1 MGSILFTEAGE
12 GLYDH
17 EGYVAHILDDGSS
30 AGGVWTAE
38 IGRRTVGW
46 RCECSCGWAGPVY
59 DSRGP
64 QSPSDDQADEM
75 MDRDWDAGHARP
87 LLALAELPALA
98 RRADEAAAEF
108 RAGVGRARAQGRS
121 WEQIA
126 KALGVSRQAAWE
138 RFGQPERADRIGA
151 TGGR

>member
-1 MGSILFTEAGE
+1 MGSILYTETGE

-64 QSPSDDQADEM
+64 QSPTDDEADAM

-87 LLALAELPALA
+87 LLALAELRALT
-98 RRADEAAAEF
+98 RRADEAAAEL
-108 RAGVGRARAQGRS
+108 RAGVGRARAQGLS
-121 WEQIA
+121 
-126 KALGVSRQAAWE
+126 
-138 RFGQPERADRIGA
+138 
-151 TGGR
+151 